1 MRPCFIAYQKI
12 VKEMFLKIIK
22 IIKLFFIGFPTYL
35 FNYKKLIKIEY
46 VVYLFSSRFGHFLQN
61 TEIFL
66 RDVKST
72 EKYLFVCE
80 DQIDNLDLF
89 NIWSKHINIWP
100 NSLGN
105 FMRFFLSKKPI
116 HIKSLTVPQ
125 NKKYL
130 KNRVIKNIKLNP
142 DYKVLQNFKK
152 KKYVT
157 VTIRDSKYNE
167 KMYND
172 FRDPFRNTK
181 IKDFKKTINSLNKG
195 NLNFVKVNK
204 SFKKIN
210 IRNFTDYGSS
220 NNYNLDTAFSLIN
233 EAYYH
238 IGSSTGL
245 DVYAAFADKQLVIFN
260 VFFGSNF
267 MSRLHTVPSMFIPIN
282 TFYKKTN
289 RIVPLRKQFE
299 MYNISEKKFNLP
311 HFGKKEMDYFGIYQE
326 TNSFDEMKNA
336 IKEYEKLINN
346 SFSLDKE
353 TKNVQKSFWKNSPKT
368 WNYNN
373 EIKKINFFNKKFK
386 GSFLISKY
394 YVHKY
399 KEFLL

>member
-1 MRPCFIAYQKI
+1 
-12 VKEMFLKIIK
+12 MFLKIIK
-22 IIKLFFIGFPTYL
+22 IIKLLFIGFPTYL

-46 VVYLFSSRFGHFLQN
+46 FVYFFSSRFGHFLQN

-105 FMRFFLSKKPI
+105 FMRFFLNKKPI

-167 KMYND
+167 KVYND

-181 IKDFKKTINSLNKG
+181 IKDFKN
-195 NLNFVKVNK
+195 
-204 SFKKIN
+204 
-210 IRNFTDYGSS
+210 
-220 NNYNLDTAFSLIN
+220 
-233 EAYYH
+233 
-238 IGSSTGL
+238 
-245 DVYAAFADKQLVIFN
+245 
-260 VFFGSNF
+260 
-267 MSRLHTVPSMFIPIN
+267 
-282 TFYKKTN
+282 
-289 RIVPLRKQFE
+289 
-299 MYNISEKKFNLP
+299 
-311 HFGKKEMDYFGIYQE
+311 
-326 TNSFDEMKNA
+326 
-336 IKEYEKLINN
+336 
-346 SFSLDKE
+346 
-353 TKNVQKSFWKNSPKT
+353 
-368 WNYNN
+368 
-373 EIKKINFFNKKFK
+373 
-386 GSFLISKY
+386 
-394 YVHKY
+394 
-399 KEFLL
+399 